1 MKMYEKAILLVT
13 LVATNCALASEQRNS
28 SGNAEAAEK
37 IKADRVRYGHFDA
50 RVQPLPKDPSLAKS
64 IEVEPLIRALR
75 VQLEPGVEA
84 PDFDLPVLLVEE
96 NDKGEKIGA
105 VGNDT
110 IRLSSFRGK
119 KPVALTLSGST

>member
-50 RVQPLPKDPSLAKS
+50 RVQSLPKDPSLAKS

-75 VQLEPGVEA
+75 VQLEPDVEA
-84 PDFDLPVLLVEE
+84 PDFDLPVLLVARQLLRTRNPNGGRVAEA
-96 NDKGEKIGA
+96 GIS
-105 VGNDT
+105 
-110 IRLSSFRGK
+110 RLLHL
-119 KPVALTLSGST
+119 P